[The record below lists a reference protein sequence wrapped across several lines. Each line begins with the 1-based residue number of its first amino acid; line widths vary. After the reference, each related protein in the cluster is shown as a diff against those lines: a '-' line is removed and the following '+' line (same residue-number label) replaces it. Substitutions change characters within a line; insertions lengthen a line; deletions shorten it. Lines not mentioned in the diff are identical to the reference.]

1 MTTLFTRTL
10 RAATLGLLLS
20 CSMATFAADGA
31 LEIETKVPA
40 TLSGKL
46 GYASMKYWV
55 EVPGQ
60 GDVEIW
66 TDDEAYAA
74 LLDLVGTQVSLEG
87 AMVTFTDGSVYFQPK
102 LAKASAGFTVRK
114 NDEVNFDVLLNGEL
128 LTHHD
133 SYAGVDV
140 AHQFAIQGGQVGLI
154 ELFSGGVGCPVL
166 YQLVVARQDS
176 PTMISTEFGTC
187 SDQGKLSPDT
197 NGFTLNL
204 PGNPSARWV
213 WDASSLTLR
222 KQS

>member
-1 MTTLFTRTL
+1 MTTLFTQAL

-46 GYASMKYWV
+46 SYASMKYWV

-60 GDVEIW
+60 GNVEIW

-74 LLDLVGTQVSLEG
+74 LIDLVGTQVSLEG

-102 LAKASAGFTVRK
+102 LTKPSTGFTVRK

-140 AHQFAIQGGQVGLI
+140 AHQFAIPDGQVALI

-176 PTMISTEFGTC
+176 PTMISSEFGTC

-204 PGNPSARWV
+204 PGNPSERWA
-213 WDASSLTLR
+213 WDASGLTLR

>member
-1 MTTLFTRTL
+1 MMTLFTRTL

-31 LEIETKVPA
+31 LEIETKMPA
-40 TLSGKL
+40 SLSGKL

-60 GDVEIW
+60 GAVEIW

-74 LLDLVGTQVSLEG
+74 LIDLVGTQVSLEG

-102 LAKASAGFTVRK
+102 LAQASAGFTVRK

-140 AHQFAIQGGQVGLI
+140 AHQFAIQGGQVALI

-176 PTMISTEFGTC
+176 PTMISSEFGTC

-204 PGNPSARWV
+204 PGNPSERWV

>member
-20 CSMATFAADGA
+20 CSMATFSADGA

-40 TLSGKL
+40 NLSGKL
-46 GYASMKYWV
+46 SYASMKYWV

-74 LLDLVGTQVSLEG
+74 LIDLVGTQVSLEG

-102 LAKASAGFTVRK
+102 LTKPSTGFAVRK

-140 AHQFAIQGGQVGLI
+140 AHQFAIPGGQAALI
-154 ELFSGGVGCPVL
+154 ELFSGGVGCPVV
-166 YQLVVARQDS
+166 YQLVVTRQDS

-187 SDQGKLSPDT
+187 SDQGKLSTAP
-197 NGFTLNL
+197 NGFTLSL
-204 PGNPSARWV
+204 PGNPSERWV
-213 WDASSLTLR
+213 WDTSSLTLR

>member
-20 CSMATFAADGA
+20 GSMATFATDGA

-40 TLSGKL
+40 SLSGKL
-46 GYASMKYWV
+46 SYASMKYWV

-60 GDVEIW
+60 GNVEIW
-66 TDDEAYAA
+66 TDDETYAA
-74 LLDLVGTQVSLEG
+74 LIDLVGTKVSLEG

-114 NDEVNFDVLLNGEL
+114 NDELNFDVLLNGEL

-140 AHQFAIQGGQVGLI
+140 AHQFAIPGGQVALI

-176 PTMISTEFGTC
+176 PTMTSETFGTC
-187 SDQGKLSPDT
+187 SDQGKLSTAT

-204 PGNPSARWV
+204 PGNPSERWV
-213 WDASSLTLR
+213 WDANSLTLR

>member
-1 MTTLFTRTL
+1 MTTLFTQAL

-40 TLSGKL
+40 SLSGKL
-46 GYASMKYWV
+46 SYASMKYWV

-66 TDDEAYAA
+66 TDDEAYTA
-74 LLDLVGTQVSLEG
+74 LIDLVGTQVSLEG

-102 LAKASAGFTVRK
+102 LTKPSTGFTVRK
-114 NDEVNFDVLLNGEL
+114 NDEVNFDVLLDGEL

-140 AHQFAIQGGQVGLI
+140 AHQFAIPDGQVALI

-176 PTMISTEFGTC
+176 PTMISSEFGTC

-204 PGNPSARWV
+204 PGNPSERWA

>member
-1 MTTLFTRTL
+1 MTTLFTQVL

-20 CSMATFAADGA
+20 CSMTIFAADGA

-66 TDDEAYAA
+66 SDDEAYAA
-74 LLDLVGTQVSLEG
+74 LIDLVGTQVSLEG
-87 AMVTFTDGSVYFQPK
+87 SMVTFTDGSVYFQPK

-114 NDEVNFDVLLNGEL
+114 NDEVDFDVLLNGEL

-140 AHQFAIQGGQVGLI
+140 AHQFTIPDGQVALI

-166 YQLVVARQDS
+166 YQLVVARQNS
-176 PTMISTEFGTC
+176 PTMTSEAFGTC
-187 SDQGKLSPDT
+187 SDQGKLSTATMHIPADHEHQFRFNVNT
-197 NGFTLNL
+197 ISG
-204 PGNPSARWV
+204 PM
-213 WDASSLTLR
+213 
-222 KQS
+222 

>member
-20 CSMATFAADGA
+20 GPMATFAADGA

-40 TLSGKL
+40 SLSGKL
-46 GYASMKYWV
+46 SYASMKYWV

-60 GDVEIW
+60 GNVEIW

-74 LLDLVGTQVSLEG
+74 LIDLVGTQVSLEG

-102 LAKASAGFTVRK
+102 LAKPSTGFTVRK
-114 NDEVNFDVLLNGEL
+114 NDEVNFDVLLNGEP

-140 AHQFAIQGGQVGLI
+140 AHQFAIPDGQVALI

-187 SDQGKLSPDT
+187 SDLGKLSPEP

-204 PGNPSARWV
+204 PGNPSERWL
-213 WDASSLTLR
+213 WDTSSLTLR

>member
-1 MTTLFTRTL
+1 MTTLITRML
-10 RAATLGLLLS
+10 RAATLGFLLS

-46 GYASMKYWV
+46 SYASMKYWV

-114 NDEVNFDVLLNGEL
+114 NDEVNFDVLLNGER

-140 AHQFAIQGGQVGLI
+140 AHQFAIPGGQVALI

-187 SDQGKLSPDT
+187 SDQGKLSPQP
-197 NGFTLNL
+197 NGFSLNL
-204 PGNPSARWV
+204 PGNPSERWA
-213 WDASSLTLR
+213 WDTSSLTLR

>member
-1 MTTLFTRTL
+1 MTHFLTKIL
-10 RAATLGLLLS
+10 RVALLS
-20 CSMATFAADGA
+20 ILLTCSVATFAVDGTV
-31 LEIETKVPA
+31 EIETKVPA

-46 GYASMKYWV
+46 SYASMKFWV
-55 EVPGQ
+55 EVSGK
-60 GDVEIW
+60 DAVELW
-66 TDDEAYAA
+66 FNDEDYTA
-74 LLDLVGTQVSLEG
+74 LMELVGTQVAFDGS
-87 AMVTFTDGSVYFQPK
+87 MVTYTNGSVYFQPK

-140 AHQFAIQGGQVGLI
+140 AHQFAIPDGQVALI

-176 PTMISTEFGTC
+176 PTMTSEAIGTC
-187 SDQGKLSPDT
+187 SDLGKLSPTT

-204 PGNPSARWV
+204 PGNPDQRWV
-213 WDASSLTLR
+213 WDARSLILR
-222 KQS
+222 KSS

>member
-20 CSMATFAADGA
+20 GSMATFATDGA

-204 PGNPSARWV
+204 PGNPSERWA

>member
-1 MTTLFTRTL
+1 MTTLFTQTL

-31 LEIETKVPA
+31 LEIETKVPI
-40 TLSGKL
+40 TLNGKL
-46 GYASMKYWV
+46 SYASMKYWV
-55 EVPGQ
+55 EVPRHGN
-60 GDVEIW
+60 VEIW
-66 TDDEAYAA
+66 TNDEAYAA
-74 LLDLVGTQVSLEG
+74 LIDQVGTQVSLEG

-102 LAKASAGFTVRK
+102 LAKASTGFTVRK

-140 AHQFAIQGGQVGLI
+140 AHQFAIQGGQVALI

-166 YQLVVARQDS
+166 YQLVVTRQDS

-204 PGNPSARWV
+204 PGNPSERWE

>member
-1 MTTLFTRTL
+1 MTHFLTKIL
-10 RAATLGLLLS
+10 RVALLS
-20 CSMATFAADGA
+20 ILLTCSVATFAVDGTV
-31 LEIETKVPA
+31 EIETKVPA

-46 GYASMKYWV
+46 SYASMKFWV
-55 EVPGQ
+55 EVSGK
-60 GDVEIW
+60 DAVELW
-66 TDDEAYAA
+66 FNDEDYTA
-74 LLDLVGTQVSLEG
+74 LMELVGTQVAFDGS
-87 AMVTFTDGSVYFQPK
+87 MVTYTNGSVYFQPK

-140 AHQFAIQGGQVGLI
+140 AHQFAIPDGQVALI

-176 PTMISTEFGTC
+176 PTMTSEAIGTC
-187 SDQGKLSPDT
+187 SDLGKLSPTT

-204 PGNPSARWV
+204 PGNPDQRWV
-213 WDASSLTLR
+213 WDSRSLILR
-222 KQS
+222 KSS

>member
-46 GYASMKYWV
+46 SYASMKYWV

-60 GDVEIW
+60 GNVEIW

-74 LLDLVGTQVSLEG
+74 LIDLVGTPVSLEG
-87 AMVTFTDGSVYFQPK
+87 SMVTFTDGSVYFQPK
-102 LAKASAGFTVRK
+102 LAKPSTGFTVRK
-114 NDEVNFDVLLNGEL
+114 NDEVNFDVLLNGEP

-140 AHQFAIQGGQVGLI
+140 AHQFAIPDGQVALI

-187 SDQGKLSPDT
+187 SDQGKLSPEP

-204 PGNPSARWV
+204 PGNPSERWA
-213 WDASSLTLR
+213 WDASSLTLH

>member
-1 MTTLFTRTL
+1 MTTLFTQVL

-20 CSMATFAADGA
+20 CSMTIFAADGA

-40 TLSGKL
+40 SLSGKL

-60 GDVEIW
+60 GNVEIW

-74 LLDLVGTQVSLEG
+74 LIDLVGTQVSLEG

-102 LAKASAGFTVRK
+102 LAKPSTGFTVRK
-114 NDEVNFDVLLNGEL
+114 NDEVNFDVLLNGEP

-140 AHQFAIQGGQVGLI
+140 AHQFAIPDGQVALI

-187 SDQGKLSPDT
+187 SDQGKLSPEP

-204 PGNPSARWV
+204 PGNPSERWA
-213 WDASSLTLR
+213 WDASSLTLH

>member
-1 MTTLFTRTL
+1 MTHFLTKIL
-10 RAATLGLLLS
+10 RVAFIEYS
-20 CSMATFAADGA
+20 IEMSVATFAVDGTV
-31 LEIETKVPA
+31 EIETKVPA

-46 GYASMKYWV
+46 SYASMKFWV
-55 EVPGQ
+55 EVSGK
-60 GDVEIW
+60 DAVELW
-66 TDDEAYAA
+66 FNDEDYTA
-74 LLDLVGTQVSLEG
+74 LMELVGTQVAFDGS
-87 AMVTFTDGSVYFQPK
+87 MVTYTNGSVYFQPK

-140 AHQFAIQGGQVGLI
+140 AHQFAIPDGQVALI

-176 PTMISTEFGTC
+176 PTMTSEAIGTC
-187 SDQGKLSPDT
+187 SDLGKLSPTT

-204 PGNPSARWV
+204 PAIPTNAGYGMPAV
-213 WDASSLTLR
+213 
-222 KQS
+222 